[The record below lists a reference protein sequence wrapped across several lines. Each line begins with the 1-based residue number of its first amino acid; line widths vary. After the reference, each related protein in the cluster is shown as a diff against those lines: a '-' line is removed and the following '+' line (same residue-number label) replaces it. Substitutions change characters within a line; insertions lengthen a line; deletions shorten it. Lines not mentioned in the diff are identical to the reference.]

1 MSTIVAPPPAK
12 TRRRR
17 TFYLIAALI
26 LAVLIIGALFYL
38 NSASFQQTVRNRVVL
53 ELEHMTGGKV
63 EIESLTWKLS
73 TLQIEVRGL
82 TIHGLEAA
90 NEAPYA
96 HVDRVNIA
104 VKILSFFSRKVALS
118 NVAIDRVAVHLI
130 VYPDGTTNQPE
141 AIQKAESPA
150 ANSSRLF
157 DLSVNRIE
165 ISNGTLILNQEQIP
179 FSLTGEGLDA
189 GITYSA
195 KDHGYESN
203 IAMSLLSARWRDIA
217 PQRGDI
223 ALQLLLRSNE
233 ALIKS
238 LRVSTARSTLQATGN
253 LRNFSHP
260 ELQMQY
266 EASLDLLGV
275 ATLAKVSEIK
285 GGHGDV
291 KGFLR
296 YQDNRFTSQGNAAV
310 RDGEWQ
316 DDVLHIPAISGFS
329 PFAITAEKISIP
341 KIVGHAFGGNV
352 QGEFQLLNWAT
363 PAKTTKSILV
373 SSKLIRNSSV
383 CHSLLLMPNLRFYTF
398 LYHEKCSGGV
408 KASRKTKRG
417 AL

>member
-1 MSTIVAPPPAK
+1 MSTILAPPPAK

-17 TFYLIAALI
+17 RFYLVAVLT

-38 NSASFQQTVRNRVVL
+38 NSASFQQSVRNRVVT

-63 EIESLTWKLS
+63 EIESLSWKLS

-96 HVDRVNIA
+96 HVDRIDLTL
-104 VKILSFFSRKVALS
+104 KILSFFSRKVALS

-141 AIQKAESPA
+141 AIQKAESQA
-150 ANSSRLF
+150 ENSSPLF

-179 FSLTGEGLDA
+179 FSLTGESLDA

-195 KDHGYESN
+195 RDRGYESN
-203 IAMSLLSARWRDIA
+203 IAMSLLSARWRDIG

-223 ALQLLLRSNE
+223 SLQLLLRSNE

-238 LRVSTARSTLQATGN
+238 LRASTARSTLQATGS

-260 ELQMQY
+260 ELQLQY

-275 ATLAKVSEIK
+275 AALAKVSEIK

-291 KGFLR
+291 KGFFR
-296 YQDNRFTSQGNAAV
+296 YQDNHFSTQGNAAV

-316 DDVLHIPAISGFS
+316 DDVLHIPAISGLS

-352 QGEFQLLNWAT
+352 QGEFELLNWAT
-363 PAKTTKSILV
+363 PTTNTKSKTKTNAPLKETANLQV
-373 SSKLIRNSSV
+373 SGLDAGKV
-383 CHSLLLMPNLRFYTF
+383 AAAFYKHSLPL
-398 LYHEKCSGGV
+398 EKVQLVGQ
-408 KASRKTKRG
+408 AIRRH
-417 AL
+417 